1 MKNPRIGL
9 TVGGLV
15 MALVMLLAAC
25 KPNEPA
31 VSEPDSSAGTVTTTA
46 TAGGS
51 AEDDSSEDISS
62 EPTSGSETDPT
73 DEDPKP
79 SADQPEK
86 PHTTKKPN
94 TTKKPHTTKKP
105 NATSTSTTTT
115 TATNK
120 PTTAP
125 TLSDDERLID
135 NFENYGTDE
144 ESALT
149 NYEPYPGGSSEIEM
163 YIDGYNA
170 HTGKYGG
177 RIDFSMWNSTWAGIS
192 RGLNYEDW
200 SGYQTLCF
208 WAKGDGNG
216 RLVSFQVENTEGE
229 KYSYGIWLFAQEYTL
244 YEIPLASFSGIDS
257 VADLKDLVVL
267 TVSFSGGGDGQSIW
281 LDDIKLSKEESAL
294 YEEVDQGTAIEI
306 DNFEGYAG
314 LQAGDDLLYYA
325 PFENL
330 QASVVLD
337 GEHQAPG
344 SFGNASNFCAAAT
357 YTSKSSGF
365 GRTIQQNWLNHNVLS
380 VYIRGDGKAHKVTFQ
395 VQDKQ
400 GAYWKSDP
408 IEISGTEGHTYN
420 IPITS
425 LKQPSWQ
432 AGAGT
437 LTINPTMIHC
447 LWVFLDDNGNDV
459 MGGTVYF
466 DDLRVLYDKDAGD
479 VVIPVEP
486 GDDGESITDPHQGED
501 VVNGDE
507 EEPADEV
514 LLSGEKTSTAKVG
527 DMIPGV
533 SVEAKAGET
542 MLTLQTGTEDF
553 TAKVGKYCM
562 LYTFSKHTTGYNQL
576 YTPNGTMATV
586 KPGTDHLQMWLR
598 MTDYTAKTINPLLRL
613 YINCGG
619 AYYVASVQL
628 DSSYVGEWKL
638 LEVPLTEFVNGDN
651 SLTGKLLAKNGVGHL
666 GMAIFNNSGLDNKE
680 NGYIW
685 FDDIRFTDKL
695 PNEPEPSEEESSEEE
710 VKEGPADVP
719 GLSILTAENTG
730 AGAGKAHPKWSL
742 SWGSGSAVLS
752 EDAKQG
758 AYSLKVH
765 TDSVSLC
772 SATSLCSMNTEA
784 VAIKLWLKTTAAG
797 SITFNI
803 MPGSG
808 NWYKYTLNLSEAYTD
823 WTEVTIPIE
832 EIKYGDTPLNKS
844 GADSIW
850 QCQFDLHPAAEA
862 DIYFDDMRFVLPEE
876 EKPEIVPDVAGVN
889 ILSAEIA
896 GAKAGDVP
904 EKPTVTWGS
913 GSVTLSDDAKQG
925 KFSYKIRN
933 AGGLLELTNAVGGAA
948 TTDKATGVSF
958 WAKTADTGA
967 TFKLMLWASSG
978 TKYAAQVSIGDASD
992 WKQYT
997 IPLADIVDDSGNA
1010 FTAGNSIWQY
1020 LVYLNTSKEDDIYL
1034 DDVRF
1039 VVPAEGEK
1047 EIVPDVAG
1055 VNILSAEIAGAK
1067 AGDVPEKPTVTW
1079 GSGSVTLSDDAKQG
1093 KFSYKIRN
1101 AGGLLELTNAVGGA
1115 ATTDKATGVSFWAKT
1130 ADTGATF
1137 KLMLWA
1143 SSGTKYAAQVS
1154 IGDASDWKQYTI
1166 PLADIVDDS
1175 GNAFTAGNSIWQ
1187 YLVYL
1192 NTSKEDDIYLDD
1204 VRFVT
1209 E

>member
-46 TAGGS
+46 TAGGN

-62 EPTSGSETDPT
+62 EPTSGSETNPT
-73 DEDPKP
+73 EEDSEP
-79 SADQPEK
+79 SANQPEK

-177 RIDFSMWNSTWAGIS
+177 RIDFSMWTSGWAGIS

-200 SGYQTLCF
+200 SGYQTLSF

-365 GRTIQQNWLNHNVLS
+365 GRAIQQNWLNHNVLS

-486 GDDGESITDPHQGED
+486 GDKGESLTDPHQGED

-514 LLSGEKTSTAKVG
+514 LLSGEKTTTAKVG

-533 SVEAKAGET
+533 SVEMKAGET

-562 LYTFSKHTTGYNQL
+562 LYTFSKHTGGYNQL

-586 KPGTDHLQMWLR
+586 KPGSDHLQMWLR

-730 AGAGKAHPKWSL
+730 VGAGKAHPKWSL

-844 GADSIW
+844 NSDAVW
-850 QCQFDLHPAAEA
+850 ACQFDLHPAAEA

-876 EKPEIVPDVAGVN
+876 EKPEIVPDVPGFS
-889 ILSAEIA
+889 ILTGEEEGKSE
-896 GAKAGDVP
+896 GDKP
-904 EKPTVTWGS
+904 EKWSIVYGS
-913 GSVTLSDDAKQG
+913 GTVSLSKDAKQG
-925 KFSYKIRN
+925 AFSVKAHTASASLQSVTGICGIN
-933 AGGLLELTNAVGGAA
+933 KEATAVKLWVKSTSAGSVIVNIMP
-948 TTDKATGVSF
+948 
-958 WAKTADTGA
+958 DTGTWYTYTLNLTEA
-967 TFKLMLWASSG
+967 NA
-978 TKYAAQVSIGDASD
+978 D
-992 WKQYT
+992 WTEVT
-997 IPLADIVDDSGNA
+997 IPLAEIKTGDGKP
-1010 FTAGNSIWQY
+1010 FTESNYGSIWQVQFD
-1020 LVYLNTSKEDDIYL
+1020 LRPAAEADIY
-1034 DDVRF
+1034 F
-1039 VVPAEGEK
+1039 
-1047 EIVPDVAG
+1047 
-1055 VNILSAEIAGAK
+1055 
-1067 AGDVPEKPTVTW
+1067 
-1079 GSGSVTLSDDAKQG
+1079 
-1093 KFSYKIRN
+1093 
-1101 AGGLLELTNAVGGA
+1101 
-1115 ATTDKATGVSFWAKT
+1115 
-1130 ADTGATF
+1130 
-1137 KLMLWA
+1137 
-1143 SSGTKYAAQVS
+1143 
-1154 IGDASDWKQYTI
+1154 
-1166 PLADIVDDS
+1166 
-1175 GNAFTAGNSIWQ
+1175 
-1187 YLVYL
+1187 
-1192 NTSKEDDIYLDD
+1192 DD

>member
-31 VSEPDSSAGTVTTTA
+31 VSEPDSSASTVTTTA

-62 EPTSGSETDPT
+62 EPTSGSETNPT
-73 DEDPKP
+73 EEDSEP
-79 SADQPEK
+79 SANQPEK

-94 TTKKPHTTKKP
+94 TTKKSHTTKKP

-177 RIDFSMWNSTWAGIS
+177 RIDFSMWNLTWAGIS

-200 SGYQTLCF
+200 SGYQTLSF

-586 KPGTDHLQMWLR
+586 KPGSDHLQMWLR

-730 AGAGKAHPKWSL
+730 VGAGKAHPKWSL

-850 QCQFDLHPAAEA
+850 QCQFDLSPVTEA

-876 EKPEIVPDVAGVN
+876 EKPEIVPDVPGFS
-889 ILSAEIA
+889 ILTGEEEGKSE
-896 GAKAGDVP
+896 GDKP
-904 EKPTVTWGS
+904 EKWSIVYGS
-913 GSVTLSDDAKQG
+913 GTVSLSKDAKQG
-925 KFSYKIRN
+925 MFSVKANTASASLQSVTGICGINKEATAVKLWVKSTSAGSVIVNIMPDTAGWYKYTLNLTEAN
-933 AGGLLELTNAVGGAA
+933 A
-948 TTDKATGVSF
+948 
-958 WAKTADTGA
+958 
-967 TFKLMLWASSG
+967 
-978 TKYAAQVSIGDASD
+978 D
-992 WKQYT
+992 WTEVT
-997 IPLADIVDDSGNA
+997 IPLAEIKTGDGKP
-1010 FTAGNSIWQY
+1010 FTESNYGSIWQVQFD
-1020 LVYLNTSKEDDIYL
+1020 LRPAAEADIYF

-1039 VVPAEGEK
+1039 AVPEEEK
-1047 EIVPDVAG
+1047 PEIVPDVPG
-1055 VNILSAEIAGAK
+1055 FSILTGEEEGKSE
-1067 AGDVPEKPTVTW
+1067 GDKPEKWSIVY
-1079 GSGSVTLSDDAKQG
+1079 GSGTVSLSKDAKQG
-1093 KFSYKIRN
+1093 MFSVKANTASASLQSVTGICGINKEATAVKLWVKSTSAGSVIVNIMPDTAGWYKYTLNLTEAN
-1101 AGGLLELTNAVGGA
+1101 A
-1115 ATTDKATGVSFWAKT
+1115 
-1130 ADTGATF
+1130 
-1137 KLMLWA
+1137 
-1143 SSGTKYAAQVS
+1143 
-1154 IGDASDWKQYTI
+1154 DWTEVTI
-1166 PLADIVDDS
+1166 PLAEIKTDDGKLFTES
-1175 GNAFTAGNSIWQ
+1175 GYKSIWQ
-1187 YLVYL
+1187 IQFDLRPAA
-1192 NTSKEDDIYLDD
+1192 EADIYFDD